1 MSRLRSYI
9 DRIRRSR
16 DGKVLVAN
24 FGYLTLLQVASYL
37 FPLITMP
44 YLARVIGVDGFGKIA
59 FASAI
64 ITWLQ
69 TITDWGFNYTA
80 TRDVARNRNDVNEV
94 SNIFSIVFWAR
105 CTLMI
110 ISLIILFI
118 LVAFIPIFRENVA
131 VILITFL
138 LIPGHIM
145 FPDWF
150 FQALEK
156 MKYITIFNIAI
167 RCLLLVCVFVFIKEP
182 SDYIFQPLFM
192 SVSYIL
198 CGIISMY
205 YIICKW
211 GYRLKIV
218 HFSEIQT
225 MIKRSTNIFIN
236 NIMPNFYN
244 SFSTLLLGM
253 IGGNTATGILDAG
266 TNFVNLSQQFMN
278 ILSRTFFPFL
288 SRRLDKHS
296 FYMHINLLC
305 AITISVLLYC
315 LSPWL
320 INTFFTSEFNDSIV
334 VLRIMAVSVLFL
346 SLNDIFG
353 TNYMVLKGY
362 ERQLRNI
369 TINTS
374 LTGFAIAFPCIYYG
388 GVVGAAITITLTRG
402 LLGLLTFLYVHSQRK
417 AK

>member
-1 MSRLRSYI
+1 
-9 DRIRRSR
+9 
-16 DGKVLVAN
+16 
-24 FGYLTLLQVASYL
+24 
-37 FPLITMP
+37 
-44 YLARVIGVDGFGKIA
+44 
-59 FASAI
+59 
-64 ITWLQ
+64 
-69 TITDWGFNYTA
+69 
-80 TRDVARNRNDVNEV
+80 
-94 SNIFSIVFWAR
+94 
-105 CTLMI
+105 
-110 ISLIILFI
+110 
-118 LVAFIPIFRENVA
+118 
-131 VILITFL
+131 
-138 LIPGHIM
+138 
-145 FPDWF
+145 
-150 FQALEK
+150 
-156 MKYITIFNIAI
+156 
-167 RCLLLVCVFVFIKEP
+167 
-182 SDYIFQPLFM
+182 
-192 SVSYIL
+192 
-198 CGIISMY
+198 MY

-266 TNFVNLSQQFMN
+266 TKFVNLSQQFMN

-320 INTFFTSEFNDSIV
+320 INTFFTSEFNESIV

-369 TINTS
+369 TIITS

-388 GVVGAAITITLTRG
+388 GVIGAAITITLTRG
-402 LLGLLTFLYVHSQRK
+402 LLGALTFLYVYSQRK